1 MREDLMARSV
11 LLGAL
16 LFAML
21 PGSAGA
27 QGEGPASV
35 TVAGATPKA
44 VGEVLKRELA
54 SQKFKV
60 GVSDRRILL
69 TQDRGR
75 VPQATGDIVRVRLEV
90 GIRVDKSPEGLML
103 TVVDE
108 TLIGDRGAGLE
119 QRRTLSP
126 ERNRTTYLNLLTRV
140 KAELE
145 GSGANPDSTVVVDSV
160 PGAAP

>member
-1 MREDLMARSV
+1 MSRTV

-16 LFAML
+16 LLGTLTAT
-21 PGSAGA
+21 AGA
-27 QGEGPASV
+27 QAESPASV
-35 TVAGATPKA
+35 TIAGATPKA
-44 VGEVLKRELA
+44 AGEVLKRELA

-60 GVSDRRILL
+60 GVSDRRITL

-90 GIRVDKSPEGLML
+90 GIRVDKSPAGLTL

-119 QRRTLSP
+119 QRRTLTP
-126 ERNRTTYLNLLTRV
+126 DRNRASYQDLLKRV

-145 GSGANPDSTVVVDSV
+145 GGASRDSAPRPDSV
-160 PGAAP
+160 PVPAP

>member
-1 MREDLMARSV
+1 MSSTV

-16 LFAML
+16 LLATL
-21 PGSAGA
+21 TSTLRA
-27 QGEGPASV
+27 QAESPASV
-35 TVAGATPKA
+35 TIAGATPKA
-44 VGEVLKRELA
+44 AGEVLKRELA

-60 GVSDRRILL
+60 GVSDRRITL

-75 VPQATGDIVRVRLEV
+75 VPQATGEIVRVRLEV
-90 GIRVDKSPEGLML
+90 GIRVDKSPTGLTL

-119 QRRTLSP
+119 QRRTLTP
-126 ERNRTTYLNLLTRV
+126 DRNRASYQDLLNRV

-145 GSGANPDSTVVVDSV
+145 GGARPDSTPRPDSV
-160 PGAAP
+160 PAAAP

>member
-1 MREDLMARSV
+1 MSSTV

-16 LFAML
+16 LLATL
-21 PGSAGA
+21 TSTLRA
-27 QGEGPASV
+27 QAESPASV
-35 TVAGATPKA
+35 TIAGATPKA
-44 VGEVLKRELA
+44 AGEVLKRELA

-60 GVSDRRILL
+60 GVSDRRITL

-75 VPQATGDIVRVRLEV
+75 VPQATGEIVRVRLEV
-90 GIRVDKSPEGLML
+90 GIRVDKSPAGLTL

-119 QRRTLSP
+119 QRRTLTP
-126 ERNRTTYLNLLTRV
+126 DRNRASYQDLLDRV

-145 GSGANPDSTVVVDSV
+145 GGASPDSTPRPDSV
-160 PGAAP
+160 PAPAP